1 MTPSSPH
8 NPQASLVLAT
18 LVRQM
23 PLPPTGPQPGD
34 APWDP
39 STVATISSSPSTTA
53 PPPPLLSGS
62 QLAWCGSVLLRLLF
76 DMKHN
81 GAVEKTS
88 LALAVVTERLLRA
101 PCHDLNVLPRPWLEV
116 GKGEGG
122 AMLFYVIMVCYNGM
136 LLCYYGIIAV
146 HVPHAAALGPGSR
159 VRPALVL

>member
-1 MTPSSPH
+1 
-8 NPQASLVLAT
+8 
-18 LVRQM
+18 M

-39 STVATISSSPSTTA
+39 STATSSPSPSS

-62 QLAWCGSVLLRLLF
+62 QLSWCGSVLLRLLF

-116 GKGEGG
+116 RGG
-122 AMLFYVIMVCYNGM
+122 RL
-136 LLCYYGIIAV
+136 AV
-146 HVPHAAALGPGSR
+146 HPQTLHPQTLHLCIVHTVTLTLHPPWPGYVVGCGMR
-159 VRPALVL
+159 DWQLHPARSLFRLD